1 MLVFSGFNGFGQFG
15 VDRQRSGN
23 AFTDMSLEKLMTVE
37 QNILHVA
44 ISWSYT
50 AYAAGNELI
59 LRGFLSSTPNSTL
72 CLQISEC
79 IAQLAAC
86 DRFCMVLCKNGKLY
100 KLRAESDAQLQE
112 VKLEAE
118 VQALP
123 QKRTIFGEVKPTSA
137 QAESFHITHIA
148 CGSNINVAI
157 SETNTVYSVPSKIHQ
172 FPKHFRVK
180 QLQCGFE
187 HALLLSANGD
197 VYSWG
202 NGFRGQLGHDVLRVE
217 ETPML
222 IEALAGI
229 KINFIAAGG
238 WHSAAISAFGDL
250 YTWGFNSNGQ
260 MGIRMFKQASS
271 GTIKQPKVFTLPQI
285 VELPECVCLR
295 KKVGVES
302 VGTWEDTAVECTPQ
316 RVYAG
321 ARHTLLQMSCGAL
334 YAAGWNAH
342 AQLGLGR
349 KVEYCDEFEHVE
361 CGMMNDES
369 GLKGTRVVCGA
380 WCTVIIKKS

>member
-1 MLVFSGFNGFGQFG
+1 MFYV
-15 VDRQRSGN
+15 V
-23 AFTDMSLEKLMTVE
+23 DMSLEKLMTVE

-137 QAESFHITHIA
+137 QAEIFHITHIA

-172 FPKHFRVK
+172 FPKNFRVK

-202 NGFRGQLGHDVLRVE
+202 NGLLVENFKCSLG
-217 ETPML
+217 
-222 IEALAGI
+222 
-229 KINFIAAGG
+229 
-238 WHSAAISAFGDL
+238 
-250 YTWGFNSNGQ
+250 GF
-260 MGIRMFKQASS
+260 K
-271 GTIKQPKVFTLPQI
+271 
-285 VELPECVCLR
+285 
-295 KKVGVES
+295 
-302 VGTWEDTAVECTPQ
+302 
-316 RVYAG
+316 
-321 ARHTLLQMSCGAL
+321 
-334 YAAGWNAH
+334 
-342 AQLGLGR
+342 
-349 KVEYCDEFEHVE
+349 
-361 CGMMNDES
+361 
-369 GLKGTRVVCGA
+369 
-380 WCTVIIKKS
+380 IIKKIHILTVEDNWDTMCCVWRKLQC

>member
-1 MLVFSGFNGFGQFG
+1 MLAFSGFNGFGQFG
-15 VDRQRSGN
+15 VDSQRSGN
-23 AFTDMSLEKLMTVE
+23 AFTDITLEKSLTGE
-37 QNILHVA
+37 QSVLHVA

-50 AYAAGNELI
+50 AFAIGNQLI
-59 LRGFLSSTPNSTL
+59 LCGFLSSTPYSTL

-79 IAQLAAC
+79 IVQLAAC
-86 DRFCMVLCKNGKLY
+86 DRFCLVLCKNGKLY
-100 KLRAESDAQLQE
+100 KVRAENEAQLQE

-123 QKRTIFGEVKPTSA
+123 QKRTIFGEMKKAST
-137 QAESFHITHIA
+137 QAEHAHITHIA
-148 CGSNINVAI
+148 CGANINVAI
-157 SETNTVYSVPSKIHQ
+157 SEANAVYSVPSKIHQ
-172 FPKHFRVK
+172 FSKHFRVK

-187 HALLLSANGD
+187 HAVLLSANGD

-217 ETPML
+217 ETPLL

-229 KINFIAAGG
+229 KINFIAAAG

-260 MGIRMFKQASS
+260 LGIRMFKATSS
-271 GTIKQPKVFTLPQI
+271 GNLKQPTVFTLPQI
-285 VELPECVCLR
+285 IDLPACKCLR
-295 KKVGVES
+295 KSAGVES
-302 VGTWEDTAVECTPQ
+302 VDHLEYTAVECTPL
-316 RVYAG
+316 RIYAG
-321 ARHTLLQMSCGAL
+321 ARHTLLQMNCGAL

-342 AQLGLGR
+342 GQLGLGR

-361 CGMMNDES
+361 CAES
-369 GLKGTRVVCGA
+369 DLKDMQIVCGS
-380 WCTVIIKKS
+380 WSTVIFKYS

>member
-1 MLVFSGFNGFGQFG
+1 
-15 VDRQRSGN
+15 
-23 AFTDMSLEKLMTVE
+23 MTGE
-37 QNILHVA
+37 QSILHVA

-50 AYAAGNELI
+50 AYATGNQLR
-59 LRGFLSSTPNSTL
+59 LRGCLSGTPNSTL
-72 CLQISEC
+72 SLEISGS
-79 IAQLAAC
+79 IVQLAAC
-86 DRFCMVLCKNGKLY
+86 DRFCLVLCENGKLY
-100 KLRAESDAQLQE
+100 KVRAENDAQLQE

-123 QKRTIFGEVKPTSA
+123 QKRTIFGKLKSTSA
-137 QAESFHITHIA
+137 QTAHIYITHIA

-157 SETNTVYSVPSKIHQ
+157 SETNAVYSVPSKIHQ

-180 QLQCGFE
+180 QLQSGFE

-202 NGFRGQLGHDVLRVE
+202 NGFRGQLGHDVLRLE
-217 ETPML
+217 ETPVL

-250 YTWGFNSNGQ
+250 YAWGFNSNGQ
-260 MGIRMFKQASS
+260 LGIRMFKPGSS
-271 GTIKQPKVFTLPQI
+271 GGLKQPTVFTLPQI
-285 VELPECVCLR
+285 VELPVCKCLR
-295 KKVGVES
+295 KKASVES
-302 VGTWEDTAVECTPQ
+302 DDGLEIAKEECTPL

-321 ARHTLLQMSCGAL
+321 ARHTLLQMNCGVL
-334 YAAGWNAH
+334 YATGWNAYG
-342 AQLGLGR
+342 QLGLGR

-361 CGMMNDES
+361 CEGDSLSDM
-369 GLKGTRVVCGA
+369 RVVCGA
-380 WCTVIIKKS
+380 WCTVIFRNS